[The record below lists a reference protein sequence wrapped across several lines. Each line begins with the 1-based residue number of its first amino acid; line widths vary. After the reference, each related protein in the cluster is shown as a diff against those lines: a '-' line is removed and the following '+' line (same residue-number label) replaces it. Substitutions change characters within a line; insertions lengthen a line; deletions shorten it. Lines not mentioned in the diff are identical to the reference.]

1 MKRELEALKHER
13 EEADTLAPAYAELVR
28 QRDAARDAHAAAAKS
43 LSERRARED
52 EIQRQLGALPHLAAL
67 REAERQC
74 ALLEGLPTPPE
85 DGATIQRL
93 EAEAI
98 RLAVQKDD
106 AERAI
111 GTLEGQLERT
121 NLDAAALRIAESGRR
136 VA

>member
-13 EEADTLAPAYAELVR
+13 DEADTLAPAYAELVR
-28 QRDAARDAHAAAAKS
+28 QRDAARDAYAAAAKS

-67 REAERQC
+67 REAESQC
-74 ALLEGLPTPPE
+74 APLEGLPTPPE
-85 DGATIQRL
+85 GWRDEVQRL
-93 EAEAI
+93 QAEAI

-111 GTLEGQLERT
+111 RTLEDQLKRMD
-121 NLDAAALRIAESGRR
+121 LDPTALKIAQSG
-136 VA
+136 